1 MDSVFSKS
9 RLITVALVIAAI
21 VVIKKYNPAKVN
33 DKLGL

>member
-9 RLITVALVIAAI
+9 RLITVGLAIAVIVA
-21 VVIKKYNPAKVN
+21 IKKWNPAKVN